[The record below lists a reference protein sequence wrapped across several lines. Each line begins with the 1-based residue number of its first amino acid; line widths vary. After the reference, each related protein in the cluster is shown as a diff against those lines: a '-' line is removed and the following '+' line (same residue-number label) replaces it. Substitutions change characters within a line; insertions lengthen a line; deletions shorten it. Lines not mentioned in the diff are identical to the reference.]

1 MTHGEALRRRI
12 ITSVIILLAASLS
25 AAAQTL
31 ITTVTAGDDPAAIA
45 VDPTTNKIYVV
56 NQDSFNGYS
65 YYMTVIDGVTYTTAT
80 VPMGAAPDAVA
91 VNAAT
96 NKIYVANGN
105 SNSVTVVNGATN
117 GTTSVAVGD
126 YPFAIAANA
135 VTNKIYVANYYSNNV
150 TVIDGATNLTTT
162 VGVGSHPFAVA
173 VNPATNTIYVAD
185 NGSNDVAIIDGATN
199 LVTTVGVGPYPRA
212 IAIDPVTN
220 QIYVANYGS
229 NSTCNSN
236 SYASYVSVI
245 DGATNSVTSSVAV
258 GICPGAVVVNPVSSQ
273 VYVANYGSG
282 TATIIDETTLA
293 TTTVS
298 AGSSPIAVDVDPMTN
313 HAYLSN
319 FLWDGTVT
327 VVDGN
332 NASATSVSLGEN
344 GIYPNAIA
352 VNPLTNTVYVADNV
366 GNSVS
371 VIAGASSDAVQFVL
385 VTPCR
390 VADTRQPD
398 GPFGGPYLSGGTSRS
413 FAVPQSDC
421 NIPNTA
427 IAYSLNVTVVP
438 LQGELRYL
446 TLWPTAIPQPLISTL
461 NSYDGRVKANA
472 AIVPAGAE
480 GAVSVY
486 VTDSTHVILDINGYF
501 LWPAG
506 STLQFYPLPPCRVAD
521 TRNSNYPQ
529 GLGPP
534 SLSAGEP
541 RDFPVLNA
549 TTCFQQVPP
558 GVTPAAYSFNFT
570 AVPQGPLGY
579 LTVWA
584 EGWSQPL
591 VSTLNAPTGTVVA
604 NAAIV
609 PAGRDGGISA
619 FAYNNTNLLIDIN
632 GYFAAPGTGGLS
644 LYPMAP
650 CRVLDTR
657 NGNGAFSGV
666 LNPPVDVL
674 GSPCGVPSQS
684 QAYVFNATVVPEGP
698 LGYLTLWPDGGQ
710 QPDVSTL
717 NAVDGAVTSN
727 MAVLSSG
734 NQGKVDAYAH
744 GLTQLILDISSY
756 FAP

>member
-1 MTHGEALRRRI
+1 M
-12 ITSVIILLAASLS
+12 AASLS
-25 AAAQTL
+25 AVAQTL
-31 ITTVTAGDDPAAIA
+31 ITTVAAGAYPEA
-45 VDPTTNKIYVV
+45 VAVNFATNKIYVV
-56 NQDSFNGYS
+56 NQNSNN
-65 YYMTVIDGVTYTTAT
+65 MTVIDGATYNTNT
-80 VPMGAAPDAVA
+80 VLTGAAPDAVA
-91 VNAAT
+91 VNSAT
-96 NKIYVANGN
+96 NKIYVANAD
-105 SNSVTVVNGATN
+105 SNSVTVVDGATN
-117 GTTSVAVGD
+117 ETTTLAVGS
-126 YPFAIAANA
+126 YPFAIAVNA
-135 VTNKIYVANYYSNNV
+135 VTNRIYIANQSSNNV
-150 TVIDGATNLTTT
+150 TVIDGGTNLSTS
-162 VGVGSHPFAVA
+162 VAVGSRPFAVA

-199 LVTTVGVGPYPRA
+199 LVTTVSVGAGASPRA
-212 IAIDPVTN
+212 LAIDQITN
-220 QIYVANYGS
+220 QVFVADYGS
-229 NSTCNSN
+229 SN
-236 SYASYVSVI
+236 ISVI
-245 DGATNSVTSSVAV
+245 DGATNSVVAWVTVGTSPTAVA
-258 GICPGAVVVNPVSSQ
+258 VNPVSGQ

-282 TATIIDETTLA
+282 TATIIGETTLA
-293 TTTVS
+293 TITVA
-298 AGSSPIAVDVDPMTN
+298 AGGSPVAVDVDPVTN
-313 HAYLSN
+313 NAYLSN
-319 FLWDGTVT
+319 FLWHGTVT
-327 VVDGN
+327 VIDGN
-332 NASATSVSLGEN
+332 NYSATSVSLGED

-352 VNPLTNTVYVADNV
+352 VNPLTNGVYVADTV

-371 VIAGASSDAVQFVL
+371 VITGASSDAVQFVP

-390 VADTRQPD
+390 VVDTRQQD

-413 FAVPQSDC
+413 FAVPQSNC

-438 LQGELRYL
+438 LQAELGYL
-446 TLWPTAIPQPLISTL
+446 TIWPTGIPQPLISTL

-472 AIVPAGAE
+472 AIVLAGAE

-501 LWPAG
+501 PWPTG
-506 STLQFYPLPPCRVAD
+506 STLEFYPLLPCRVVD
-521 TRNSNYPQ
+521 TRNANYPQ

-549 TTCFQQVPP
+549 TTCFQQVPS
-558 GVTPAAYSFNFT
+558 GVTAAAYSFNFT

-579 LTVWA
+579 LTVWP
-584 EGWSQPL
+584 EGQSQPL

-609 PAGRDGGISA
+609 PAGTDGGISA
-619 FAYNNTNLLIDIN
+619 FAYNNTDLVIDIN
-632 GYFAAPGTGGLS
+632 GYFAWPGTGGLS
-644 LYPMAP
+644 LYPTAP

-666 LNPPVDVL
+666 LNPPVGVL

-684 QAYVFNATVVPEGP
+684 QAYVFNATVVPVGS

-710 QPDVSTL
+710 QPIVSTL

-727 MAVLSSG
+727 MAVLPSG
-734 NQGKVDAYAH
+734 NQGKIDAYAH
-744 GLTQLILDISSY
+744 GVTQLILDISSY